1 LTLPK
6 GGRKTL
12 FPRGNEA
19 MRKKNCNIRNNIL
32 SLLELLLDFV
42 AKKFLKIDEI
52 SLAFFA
58 CYAMIRV

>member
-1 LTLPK
+1 
-6 GGRKTL
+6 
-12 FPRGNEA
+12 

-32 SLLELLLDFV
+32 SLLELLLDFA

-52 SLAFFA
+52 SLAFFV